1 MTEEIKQEP
10 AKVSDMI
17 RITAENQN
25 TFLMQIADHVDKL
38 EQAVAELRDR
48 VNTMEKT
55 NVDDVQAQ

>member
-1 MTEEIKQEP
+1 MSEEIKQEP

-48 VNTMEKT
+48 VNAMEKT

>member
-48 VNTMEKT
+48 VSTMEKT